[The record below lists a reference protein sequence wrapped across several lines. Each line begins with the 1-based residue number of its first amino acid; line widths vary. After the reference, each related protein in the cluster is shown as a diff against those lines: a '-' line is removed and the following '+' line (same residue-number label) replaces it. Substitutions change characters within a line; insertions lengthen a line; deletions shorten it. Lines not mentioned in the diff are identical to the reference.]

1 MNYLLIWLMKQNPRV
16 AQQISH
22 AVAGV
27 VPYNEVLA
35 SLRY

>member
-1 MNYLLIWLMKQNPRV
+1 MKQNPRV